1 MTSTVEQPGLGRML
15 WRGATRRCPYCG
27 SGHLFRWW
35 VEMVDDCPRCGLHF
49 ERIEGHW
56 IGAIGM
62 NTIISFGILLIA
74 TVIGV
79 IVFLPDIPVVPLVLV
94 NVAIALFVPI
104 LIHPISRTFW
114 TAVDLG
120 MTPAK
125 PEDFPAPDP
134 APSTPAAGSS
144 STNGSSSANGSSANG
159 SSPADPA
166 GSDPPG
172 TPPSATPPS
181 DTDPPGD
188 RP

>member
-1 MTSTVEQPGLGRML
+1 MSPEIEQPGVGRML

-27 SGHLFRWW
+27 SGHLFRRW
-35 VEMVDDCPRCGLHF
+35 VDMVEDCPRCGLHF

-62 NTIISFGILLIA
+62 NTIFSFGILLIA

-79 IVFLPDIPVVPLVLV
+79 IIFLPDIPVVPLVLV
-94 NVAIALFVPI
+94 NVAIAVFVPV
-104 LIHPISRTFW
+104 LIHPFSRTFW

-125 PEDFPAPDP
+125 PEDFPDPDP
-134 APSTPAAGSS
+134 DPDPDPGTDTDTPGSAPATDQASSNGS
-144 STNGSSSANGSSANG
+144 STNGSSPTAQ
-159 SSPADPA
+159 AD
-166 GSDPPG
+166 
-172 TPPSATPPS
+172 TE
-181 DTDPPGD
+181 PPGD